1 MFIETV
7 DPGAEGIRK
16 AVEDYV
22 ERYPEYAQALLMYG
36 AIMEAQQETLSRIGC
51 PVELSEEEIEEKLT
65 AGEPLVDRCELE
77 IDPVIFRDLFNRIC
91 GIVDETKPGEFPHCP
106 ELATW
111 EGLSDEQLSSS
122 RNLVLRGEALSVAAT
137 WENENEKIIA
147 SSIFWETL
155 APFYRRC
162 GSILYRK
169 MGSSP
174 WLWGFCPVCGS
185 APLIGKFRGEDG
197 LWLVECSLCHTLWN
211 LQRAMCPFC
220 DRSAGHLEY
229 LYLEDE
235 PGRRVQYCESCK
247 TYLKTVDVRDGQR
260 EVLLPLEDI
269 VTSELDAAALDE
281 GLTAAR
287 HL

>member
-1 MFIETV
+1 MFVETV
-7 DPGAEGIRK
+7 DPGVDGVRQ
-16 AVEDYV
+16 AVEDYL
-22 ERYPEYAQALLMYG
+22 ERYPEYSEALRMYG
-36 AIMEAQQETLSRIGC
+36 AIMEAQQEAVSQIAC
-51 PVELSEEEIEEKLT
+51 PIRLSEEETERKLT
-65 AGEPLVDRCELE
+65 AGEPLVERGELE
-77 IDPVIFRDLFNRIC
+77 IDPVVFGDLFARIC
-91 GIVDETKPGEFPHCP
+91 GIVADLKPGGFKYCG
-106 ELATW
+106 ELAIW
-111 EGLSDEQLSSS
+111 DGLNAENLAAS
-122 RNLVLRGEALSVAAT
+122 RDLVLHGEVLPVAAN
-137 WENENEKIIA
+137 WENENDKIIA

-155 APFYRRC
+155 APFYRQC
-162 GSILYRK
+162 GNILYRT
-169 MGSSP
+169 MGSLS

-229 LYLEDE
+229 LFMEDE

-247 TYLKTVDVRDGQR
+247 TYLKTVDVRDDER

-269 VTSELDAAALDE
+269 VTSELDAAASNE

-287 HL
+287 HR